1 MAVFEMSGRHVP
13 VSCQNQTTCRLSCR
27 PRGNGEGGG
36 VDVGSNVN
44 LYVCMCHR
52 ADFNVMMDWGPDEV
66 SSDVSG
72 KVSSD
77 VSDKACCV
85 SLGVWKRGT
94 LVGGGVIFE
103 KKTVLHRIPLPLLF
117 YNLNDYYFYSSKFCV
132 GLPLNI

>member
-1 MAVFEMSGRHVP
+1 MWQCLKCQDVTSPSP
-13 VSCQNQTTCRLSCR
+13 VRIR
-27 PRGNGEGGG
+27 PRVDCPADHVGMGRGGG

-103 KKTVLHRIPLPLLF
+103 KKQCYIEFHCRC
-117 YNLNDYYFYSSKFCV
+117 YS
-132 GLPLNI
+132 II